1 MTIATDT
8 VDRELVDKPRRWNIT
23 FIRKFM
29 ITFGIVSSVFDYLTF
44 GVLLLILHA
53 TMDQF
58 RTGWFLASV
67 ITELL
72 ILLVIRTQKPFFR
85 SKLSKYLLIATL
97 MVVGVTLILPY
108 CPISGLLGFT
118 SIPLLFLLALGVITA
133 LYIATAEMVKKI
145 FYKRV
150 HL

>member
-1 MTIATDT
+1 
-8 VDRELVDKPRRWNIT
+8 
-23 FIRKFM
+23 
-29 ITFGIVSSVFDYLTF
+29 
-44 GVLLLILHA
+44 
-53 TMDQF
+53 MDQF

-108 CPISGLLGFT
+108 CPISVLLGFT